1 LGYDNKAGLISEEI
15 KNSKN
20 SYIKESI
27 EAFDLSKIENDEAFY
42 NLMLEV
48 YKLLNDIITLIAEN
62 SPEMALKLY
71 LLSASQVNTIQSDRN
86 KFEEACASFMNAA
99 MNIYQE
105 EKYNKNNKYYLLSD
119 ICGYLLHFSIL
130 SKDNLENIIKIL
142 MDTGTKMVKRGDQFN
157 AMINISQI
165 YFTVLKDGKKVMECI
180 NKARKYADFA
190 MTNPQN
196 LTLFVDLLNKYLYY
210 AEMGDEIVS
219 INAELID
226 DIIELIRN
234 HIETIKNEVSMDSK
248 FLPSIE
254 NYLNTTIELI
264 KKKKNSENH
273 KPIYDAVLNNE

>member
-1 LGYDNKAGLISEEI
+1 
-15 KNSKN
+15 
-20 SYIKESI
+20 
-27 EAFDLSKIENDEAFY
+27 
-42 NLMLEV
+42 MLEV

-165 YFTVLKDGKKVMECI
+165 YFTVLICLI
-180 NKARKYADFA
+180 NIFIMLRWEMK
-190 MTNPQN
+190 
-196 LTLFVDLLNKYLYY
+196 LFQ
-210 AEMGDEIVS
+210 
-219 INAELID
+219 
-226 DIIELIRN
+226 
-234 HIETIKNEVSMDSK
+234 
-248 FLPSIE
+248 
-254 NYLNTTIELI
+254 
-264 KKKKNSENH
+264 
-273 KPIYDAVLNNE
+273 

>member
-1 LGYDNKAGLISEEI
+1 
-15 KNSKN
+15 
-20 SYIKESI
+20 
-27 EAFDLSKIENDEAFY
+27 
-42 NLMLEV
+42 
-48 YKLLNDIITLIAEN
+48 
-62 SPEMALKLY
+62 
-71 LLSASQVNTIQSDRN
+71 
-86 KFEEACASFMNAA
+86 
-99 MNIYQE
+99 
-105 EKYNKNNKYYLLSD
+105 
-119 ICGYLLHFSIL
+119 
-130 SKDNLENIIKIL
+130 

-165 YFTVLKDGKKVMECI
+165 YFTVLKDGKKVMDCI

>member
-1 LGYDNKAGLISEEI
+1 
-15 KNSKN
+15 
-20 SYIKESI
+20 
-27 EAFDLSKIENDEAFY
+27 
-42 NLMLEV
+42 
-48 YKLLNDIITLIAEN
+48 
-62 SPEMALKLY
+62 
-71 LLSASQVNTIQSDRN
+71 
-86 KFEEACASFMNAA
+86 MNAA

-119 ICGYLLHFSIL
+119 ICGYLLQFSIL

-165 YFTVLKDGKKVMECI
+165 YFTVLKDGKKVMDCI

-234 HIETIKNEVSMDSK
+234 HIETIKNEVSVD
-248 FLPSIE
+248 
-254 NYLNTTIELI
+254 
-264 KKKKNSENH
+264 
-273 KPIYDAVLNNE
+273 

>member
-1 LGYDNKAGLISEEI
+1 MGYDNKAGLISEEI

-20 SYIKESI
+20 AYIKESI

-119 ICGYLLHFSIL
+119 ICGYLLQFSIL

-165 YFTVLKDGKKVMECI
+165 YFTVLKDGKKVMDCI

>member
-20 SYIKESI
+20 AYIKESI

-165 YFTVLKDGKKVMECI
+165 YFTVLKDGKKVMDCI